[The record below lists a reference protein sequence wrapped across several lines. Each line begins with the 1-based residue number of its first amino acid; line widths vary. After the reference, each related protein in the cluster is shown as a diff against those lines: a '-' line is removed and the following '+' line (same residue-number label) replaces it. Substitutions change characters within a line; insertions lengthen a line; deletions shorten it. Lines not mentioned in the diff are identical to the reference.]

1 MYHRTK
7 EDSGMNKISVWSL
20 AVVMFALFGL
30 AACGGGG
37 AKMQTEQSTY
47 NTTLGQELKD
57 LKDAYEKGII
67 NQTQYEEAKQKL
79 LEQRTK

>member
-1 MYHRTK
+1 MKGRFAA
-7 EDSGMNKISVWSL
+7 WSL
-20 AVVMFALFGL
+20 TWALLAVIGL
-30 AACGGGG
+30 TACGGGG
-37 AKMQTEQSTY
+37 ARMQTEQSTY

>member
-1 MYHRTK
+1 MK
-7 EDSGMNKISVWSL
+7 VFPVWLLIAAML
-20 AVVMFALFGL
+20 AVIGL
-30 AACGGGG
+30 TACGGGG

>member
-1 MYHRTK
+1 MK
-7 EDSGMNKISVWSL
+7 VFPVWLLIAAML
-20 AVVMFALFGL
+20 AVIGL
-30 AACGGGG
+30 TACGGGG

-57 LKDAYEKGII
+57 LKDAYKKGII